1 MDNEFLTEYVFDT
14 DRIKDGV
21 IDFKTDIALRGDI
34 ALCKSK
40 GNHKYDK
47 LIYLFAFLMNI
58 PKELYSYSVEVAK
71 EYFDETDVDKL
82 SAHIVSRTPIY
93 YLYYGKVLA
102 DLNGM
107 QIPTETKKSTFC
119 RYIEDIFELDGDI
132 AKNLLLATLDSYYT
146 YLQDIASIYLREVN
160 SALENEEEKE
170 KTEQEKKAEFFLV
183 VKLIN
188 DYQINKSPTLTK
200 EKETELGRFLNRFAV
215 SDDSSTGTER
225 AVKSFVSFLE
235 SKGVDVNVE
244 EQTFDDN
251 GEMIDIDDLEELND
265 NIENVNK
272 SMEELSESIK
282 DVESILKSLGAETS
296 ENPTVYKK
304 VVCSKNVQIVKKNK
318 HKQFRVVKINR
329 FTGAECDWSEY
340 FDTIEEAQQWKENC
354 INKFPQLVEKF
365 VFNIEVTGWKE

>member
-1 MDNEFLTEYVFDT
+1 MSDFLTEYVFDKSRLT
-14 DRIKDGV
+14 DEETGKPV
-21 IDFKTDIALRGDI
+21 FDFKLDIALRGDI

-132 AKNLLLATLDSYYT
+132 AKNLLLTTLDSYYT
-146 YLQDIASIYLREVN
+146 YLQDIASIYLQEVN

-170 KTEQEKKAEFFLV
+170 KTEKKAEFFLV

-200 EKETELGRFLNRFAV
+200 EKETELGRFLNRFAIL
-215 SDDSSTGTER
+215 DDSSTGTER

-235 SKGVDVNVE
+235 STGVDVSVE

-251 GEMIDIDDLEELND
+251 GEMIDIDEMIEIDDLNADGEELTINMED
-265 NIENVNK
+265 VSKSMEDVNK
-272 SMEELSESIK
+272 SMEELNESIK
-282 DVESILKSLGAETS
+282 EVEDILKSLGI
-296 ENPTVYKK
+296 ENIYKK
-304 VVCSKNVQIVKKNK
+304 GQE
-318 HKQFRVVKINR
+318 Q
-329 FTGAECDWSEY
+329 
-340 FDTIEEAQQWKENC
+340 
-354 INKFPQLVEKF
+354 
-365 VFNIEVTGWKE
+365 